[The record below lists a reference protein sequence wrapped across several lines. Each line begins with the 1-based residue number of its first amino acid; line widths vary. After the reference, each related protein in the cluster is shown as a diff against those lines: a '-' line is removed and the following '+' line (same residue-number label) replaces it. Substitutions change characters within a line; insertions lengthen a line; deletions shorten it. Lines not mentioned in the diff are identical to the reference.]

1 MCFEFVVLGVGFVE
15 DGLVMLVPQASLGRW
30 MLLERHKGLL
40 AKPTAW
46 LLGSDTFFRC
56 SLGG

>member
-1 MCFEFVVLGVGFVE
+1 MCFEFVVLVVAFVE
-15 DGLVMLVPQASLGRW
+15 DGFVILVSQAFLGRW
-30 MLLERHKGLL
+30 MLLECHKGLL